1 MRKTLFVVS
10 AKPDAGLS
18 NEILHLIR
26 EDEKQRIDGLTEENL
41 RIIVMNED
49 QWNLHRNAARPETR
63 VLFIGPVKTISQPS
77 DAFRIRFHKYGI
89 RYGFD
94 GHRAFLTVNEK
105 ALKDH
110 EIYDRF
116 LEELKSLCSLEDI
129 IQSPK
134 RPDAMQ
140 LIGMLC
146 VAMLV
151 PFGSVLV
158 GGKLIKDWYAHD
170 TLVKKQQY
178 VYGIFHLYRNHL
190 KEFMDA

>member
-77 DAFRIRFHKYGI
+77 DAFRIRFHKYGN
-89 RYGFD
+89 
-94 GHRAFLTVNEK
+94 LT
-105 ALKDH
+105 ATGPSS
-110 EIYDRF
+110 R
-116 LEELKSLCSLEDI
+116 S
-129 IQSPK
+129 
-134 RPDAMQ
+134 M
-140 LIGMLC
+140 
-146 VAMLV
+146 
-151 PFGSVLV
+151 
-158 GGKLIKDWYAHD
+158 
-170 TLVKKQQY
+170 KK
-178 VYGIFHLYRNHL
+178 H
-190 KEFMDA
+190 